1 MPYLSLGGSLDVLLP
16 NRSID
21 GTASLAR
28 FLMSVL
34 FLRQGSNYLLAG
46 AGLAIK
52 GGQIVEHFP

>member
-1 MPYLSLGGSLDVLLP
+1 LP